1 MSLSNEAVRARIYRL
16 LLALQPLVVA
26 YGLASSE
33 RAALWV
39 AVISAVLGTGL
50 ATANTSTKTPEGD
63 Q

>member
-1 MSLSNEAVRARIYRL
+1 MNLSNEATRARIYRV

-39 AVISAVLGTGL
+39 AVISAALGTGL
-50 ATANTSTKTPEGD
+50 ATAHTSMKTPEV
-63 Q
+63 

>member
-1 MSLSNEAVRARIYRL
+1 MNLNNEATRARIYRL

-39 AVISAVLGTGL
+39 AAISAALGSGL
-50 ATANTSTKTPEGD
+50 ASANTSTKP
-63 Q
+63 QS

>member
-1 MSLSNEAVRARIYRL
+1 MSLSNEAARARIYRV

-50 ATANTSTKTPEGD
+50 ATANTSTRTPEV
-63 Q
+63 

>member
-1 MSLSNEAVRARIYRL
+1 MSLSNEATRARIYRV

-50 ATANTSTKTPEGD
+50 ATANTSTRTPEV
-63 Q
+63 

>member
-1 MSLSNEAVRARIYRL
+1 MIASEVVRARVYRV

-39 AVISAVLGTGL
+39 AVITAVLGTGL
-50 ATANTSTKTPEGD
+50 ATANTSTKPQEG
-63 Q
+63 